1 MTPADD
7 RPSRFPQQPRQRKG
21 FNLVEAAIVLGVV
34 GLVIGGIWVVA
45 AEVRQKQRLSV
56 IATSI
61 GYVVE
66 QTRILFK
73 NMPAGDTYTAVQVD
87 VLRMI
92 PTGIDPIMVRNG
104 NEFIMPQFSSDG
116 AGETPIY
123 VDVYSDRIQVVFNT
137 LGGNDCILI
146 GSYLGPRL
154 RPYQIVYEGSEKES
168 NITALG
174 AGCAM
179 SGDII
184 MRFAR

>member
-1 MTPADD
+1 MRLTDTALSYVSA
-7 RPSRFPQQPRQRKG
+7 RVGARRG

-45 AEVRQKQRLSV
+45 ADVRQKQRLSV
-56 IATSI
+56 VATSI
-61 GYVVE
+61 GNVVE

-73 NMPAGDTYTAVQVD
+73 NMPVGSTYSAVAVD
-87 VLRMI
+87 VIKMM
-92 PTGIDPIMVRNG
+92 PTAIDPIMIRNG
-104 NEFIMPQFSSDG
+104 TEFVMPEFSSDG

-123 VDVYSDRIQVVFNT
+123 IDVYQDRIQVVFNT
-137 LGGNDCILI
+137 YGGKDCALI

-154 RPYQIVYEGSEKES
+154 RPYQIVYEGSEDETD
-168 NITALG
+168 ITALG
-174 AGCAM
+174 QGCAM